1 MEGTEMPLLLRLLT
15 VVFVVAGTTPVLA
28 EASRAQRDVALQALQ
43 LSDGIA
49 LNTAKKGSI
58 PAGLPP
64 GVYPNRERD
73 GRVVCTRERVRAFN
87 ATDPS
92 HVEFVTVCS
101 R

>member
-1 MEGTEMPLLLRLLT
+1 MPSPKCLLIVL
-15 VVFVVAGTTPVLA
+15 VAVSAASPAFA

-49 LNTAKKGSI
+49 LNTARKGSI

-64 GVYPNRERD
+64 GVYSNRERE
-73 GRVVCTRERVRAFN
+73 GRVVCTRERVQSFDSTNPA
-87 ATDPS
+87 
-92 HVEFVTVCS
+92 HVEIVTVCA